1 MLFGAMGLS
10 TVRSSLFRRDHR
22 ALRLAAAQVVDIVV
36 TQMWPE
42 KYGDAHLAHL
52 GVPAWLRPRLVFI
65 KAATTVALLAS
76 ARHPRLRSMTAAALV
91 AYYAAAVTFHVDSHD
106 PWTDVAPAAAFGL
119 VAVTLV

>member
-1 MLFGAMGLS
+1 MGLS
-10 TVRSSLFRRDHR
+10 AHRSSLLRRDHR

-36 TQMWPE
+36 TQVAPK
-42 KYGDAHLAHL
+42 KYGDAHLAAL
-52 GVPAWLRPRLVFI
+52 GVPAWLRPRLVLI
-65 KAATTVALLAS
+65 KGVTTVALVAS
-76 ARHPRLRSMTAAALV
+76 ARHPRLRSITAASLV